1 MFPDLNILKSDL
13 VEVNIMDLKKSKT
26 LYERAVKVIP
36 GGASSNLRGYPIYS
50 PYPIFMKK
58 ARGSRIYDADE
69 NEYIDYLC
77 AFGAIILGHCHPT
90 VTKAVKEQIEK
101 GTMFGT
107 AHELEAI
114 VGEKIKQMVPTA
126 EMVRFCNS
134 GTEATMTTLRIA
146 RGYTGK
152 DKIIKFEG
160 HYHGHHDYACI
171 SVTPAPSDCGSRFS
185 PNKIRSTPGVPEK
198 ILQTTIVLPWNDLEV
213 VEKMVERHGNEIAGI
228 ITEPMMGNGGM
239 IFPKE
244 GYLKGLREIAD
255 ENDIVLIFDEVWSG
269 FRMARGGAVEY
280 FGVKPDLHTFA
291 KSMANGYPIAAIGGK
306 REIMSNVGPGKIFHA
321 GTYAANPLCLAAA
334 HATLIELDNERRY
347 KEFYKLGDRLV
358 KGLQEAG
365 KRAGHDVY
373 IPGFAG
379 FYNLYFTN
387 KREFSNWRDLDP
399 FVDKAKYEKWAW
411 EMYKRGVYHA
421 TPDTYERV
429 NLTMSHSQKDVDK
442 TIQAAE
448 EAFKAIK

>member
-1 MFPDLNILKSDL
+1 MNLKRS
-13 VEVNIMDLKKSKT
+13 KK
-26 LYERAVKVIP
+26 LYEKAVRVIP
-36 GGASSNLRGYPIYS
+36 GGASSNLRVYPIYS
-50 PYPIFMKK
+50 PHPIFID
-58 ARGSRIYDADE
+58 RGKGSKVYDVDG

-90 VTKAVKEQIEK
+90 VTDAVKAQIDK

-107 AHELEAI
+107 VHELEALVAEQI
-114 VGEKIKQMVPTA
+114 RKMVSNV

-134 GTEATMTTLRIA
+134 GTEATMTALRIA
-146 RGYTGK
+146 RGFTGK

-171 SVTPAPSDCGSRFS
+171 SNTPSPSDCGSRLA
-185 PNKIRSTPGVPEK
+185 PNKIRSTPGVPEAV
-198 ILQTTIVLPWNDLEV
+198 LQTVIVLPWNDLSV
-213 VEKMVERHGNEIAGI
+213 VEKVVRRYGNEIAGI

-239 IFPKE
+239 IFPEE

-255 ENDIVLIFDEVWSG
+255 ENDIILIFDEVWSG
-269 FRMARGGAVEY
+269 FRIARGGASEY

-306 REIMSNVGPGKIFHA
+306 KEIMSNVGPGKIFHA
-321 GTYAANPLCLAAA
+321 GTYNANPLCLAAA
-334 HATLIELDNERRY
+334 LATLKELDDPGKYR
-347 KEFYKLGDRLV
+347 EFYKLGNRLV
-358 KGLQEAG
+358 EGLRETAES
-365 KRAGHDVY
+365 AGHEIY

-379 FYNLYFTN
+379 FYNLYFTS
-387 KREFSNWRDLDP
+387 KKGFKEWREIDLY
-399 FVDKAKYEKWAW
+399 VDKAKYEKWVW
-411 EMYKRGVYHA
+411 QMYKHGIYHA

-429 NLTMSHSQKDVDK
+429 NLTMAHTEEDIDK

-448 EAFKAIK
+448 EAFKAIR